1 MKKTET
7 GKGLTR
13 IAQPAVTDST
23 EELCVAPVLGL
34 TPVSEFVAANCVPRL
49 GGRPVGSRLLC
60 TSGLSYQEYPLAFPF
75 SLL

>member
-34 TPVSEFVAANCVPRL
+34 TPVSEFVAVTVTDCKKEARKAAIN
-49 GGRPVGSRLLC
+49 
-60 TSGLSYQEYPLAFPF
+60 
-75 SLL
+75 